1 MLPSMPLAK
10 RVTPIAGWSI
20 VVTFALIGAALVAT
34 VWTTRS
40 TVIEASGAVQR
51 GAAAAVTAKVR
62 ADLRDLRGDILQ
74 EDLVNI
80 LDGHTTEGLR
90 YIAMYD
96 GSSRT
101 VLASA
106 GTPRDPADIIQLD
119 LRPGPRRGRARDD
132 PQAPQAGASHRR
144 FAIEVDQTAA
154 RELVESSNRTL
165 LIGGLAAAA
174 LLGVAIVMIRR
185 EGRRRAEER
194 AAEHERRLASLGE
207 MSAVL
212 AHEIKNPLASL
223 KGNAQLLAQMLPPD
237 EKARRK
243 ADRVV
248 DEAVRLEQLTI
259 DLLQFVRTGAIA
271 RTPTDPV
278 ALVRD
283 VVGERATIEAAQAP
297 ASWSLDGGRI
307 REVIANLVDNALAAG
322 PPVTVGVATERDR
335 LVLTVADRGP
345 GVPETDRDK
354 IFEPFV
360 TGKTRGTGLGL
371 AVTKRIVELHGGAIA
386 VLSNPGGGALFRVE
400 IPKG

>member
-1 MLPSMPLAK
+1 MLPSVPLAK

-20 VVTFALIGAALVAT
+20 VVTFFLIGAALFAT

-40 TVIEASGAVQR
+40 TVIDASSAVQR
-51 GAAAAVTAKVR
+51 GAVAAVSAKVR

-80 LDGHTTEGLR
+80 LDAHTNDGLR
-90 YIAMYD
+90 YIAMYEGD
-96 GSSRT
+96 SPTPSSA
-101 VLASA
+101 V
-106 GTPRDPADIIQLD
+106 GTPRDLANLIQLD
-119 LRPGPRRGRARDD
+119 LRPGPRRGRARERSPDD
-132 PQAPQAGASHRR
+132 RH
-144 FAIEVDQTAA
+144 FAIEVEHVAA
-154 RELVESSNRTL
+154 RELVDSSNRTL
-165 LIGGLAAAA
+165 LVGGLAAAA

-223 KGNAQLLAQMLPPD
+223 KGNAQLLAQMLPAD
-237 EKARRK
+237 DKTRRK

-271 RTPTDPV
+271 RTPTDAV
-278 ALVRD
+278 ALVRE
-283 VVGERATIEAAQAP
+283 VVGDRAAIEAAQAP
-297 ASWSLDGGRI
+297 ASWSLDGARI
-307 REVIANLVDNALAAG
+307 REVIANLVDNAIAAG
-322 PPVTVGVATERDR
+322 PPVTVGVAADGDR
-335 LVLTVADRGP
+335 LVITVADRGP
-345 GVPETDRDK
+345 GVPEAERDK

-386 VLSNPGGGALFRVE
+386 VLSNPGGGALFRVA